1 MAYALLIIVLLVVV
15 LVVVGVVVYAVALTR
30 RSKAQLAAG
39 VESPPGMPPGAPA
52 EWAGQHTPEA
62 KMHRR
67 LISLARSLA
76 AIPLG
81 GAVEIERRVA
91 IEQRIRQLDQQLIGL
106 ASVPEAAR
114 REGTAALE
122 SEVAAAEA
130 AVGALATEP
139 PLA

>member
-1 MAYALLIIVLLVVV
+1 VGYTFLVVGLLVVV
-15 LVVVGVVVYAVALTR
+15 SAVAVFAVALAR

-39 VESPPGMPPGAPA
+39 LQSPPGMPAGAPP

-67 LISLARSLA
+67 LTGLARSLA

-91 IEQRIRQLDQQLIGL
+91 LEQGIQALDQRLIGL
-106 ASVPEAAR
+106 ALAPEAAR
-114 REGTAALE
+114 REATAAME
-122 SEVAAAEA
+122 PEVAAAEA
-130 AVGALATEP
+130 AVGALAAESP
-139 PLA
+139 PG

>member
-1 MAYALLIIVLLVVV
+1 MGSTLLIVVLLVVV
-15 LVVVGVVVYAVALTR
+15 LAVAAVVLFAVALAR

-39 VESPPGMPPGAPA
+39 LESPGMPPGAPA

-67 LISLARSLA
+67 LIALARSLA

-81 GAVEIERRVA
+81 GAAEIERRVA
-91 IEQRIRQLDQQLIGL
+91 LEQRIQQLDQRLIGL
-106 ASVPEAAR
+106 ASAPEAAR
-114 REGTAALE
+114 REATAAME
-122 SEVAAAEA
+122 PEVAAAEA

-139 PLA
+139 PLG